1 MQPYPSNFTYSALSE
16 TGEAEWQKRGKH
28 TIGKKKYDQHMIKIA
43 NKLANLKAG
52 LVHNYDP
59 STHFK

>member
-1 MQPYPSNFTYSALSE
+1 M
-16 TGEAEWQKRGKH
+16 
-28 TIGKKKYDQHMIKIA
+28 IVKKKYDQHMIKIA

-52 LVHNYDP
+52 LVYNYDP